1 MSNPILRGAE
11 AYRWAWL
18 RHGPLWPYVRAQTL
32 DLYAAQLYPRGVPGW
47 AEGRLTVRAGAW
59 WAHNATTGD
68 LYHAEE
74 MALHQAP
81 FDLVPKTCP
90 DCLGVVDARH
100 VGEPCAT
107 CFGTG
112 RVHAIQPQPILR
124 PLL

>member
-32 DLYAAQLYPRGVPGW
+32 DLYATQLYPRGVAGW

-59 WAHNATTGD
+59 WAQHATTGD
-68 LYHAEE
+68 LYHSEE
-74 MALHQAP
+74 MALHQAS
-81 FDLVPKTCP
+81 FDLVPSTCP
-90 DCLGVVDARH
+90 DCHGVVAARH
-100 VGEPCAT
+100 VVEVCAT

-112 RVHAIQPQPILR
+112 RVHAMQPQPMLR